1 MDKELIHRYFRKPPA
16 LQTERLKLRKLT
28 ITDAADMYA
37 YASREEVTKYLTWYP
52 HPSFTYTM
60 RYLAYLNGQYRAGQ
74 FWDWGV
80 EYKENGKMIGTC
92 GFTSFSFGNSSAE
105 IGFVLNPDY
114 RGRGLTPEAV
124 RAVMRVGFEELGCH
138 RIEAKF
144 IRGNDASRRVMEK
157 CGMQFEGFLRDAM
170 TIKDRPT
177 TIGICSILEE
187 EWERL
192 SHFPDDSS
200 LPS

>member
-1 MDKELIHRYFRKPPA
+1 
-16 LQTERLKLRKLT
+16 
-28 ITDAADMYA
+28 
-37 YASREEVTKYLTWYP
+37 
-52 HPSFTYTM
+52 
-60 RYLAYLNGQYRAGQ
+60 
-74 FWDWGV
+74 
-80 EYKENGKMIGTC
+80 MIGTC

-187 EWERL
+187 EWTAKR
-192 SHFPDDSS
+192 
-200 LPS
+200 